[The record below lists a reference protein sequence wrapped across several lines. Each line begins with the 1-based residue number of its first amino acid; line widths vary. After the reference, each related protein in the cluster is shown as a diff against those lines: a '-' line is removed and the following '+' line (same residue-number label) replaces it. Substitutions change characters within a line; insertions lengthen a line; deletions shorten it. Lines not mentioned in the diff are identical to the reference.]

1 MDRNEAVW
9 YYRLGEQTLGPVS
22 WAEIEQI
29 TRDTFSGTDLLV
41 ARGGDAGWMTAAD
54 ALAANPELAAA
65 AEPPAPAQPVVT
77 ESVETSGDWSVF
89 DEEEPAPAATAPGQM
104 APAPSHAASEV
115 LGGAAVTRDA
125 GRYQAPAMPGA
136 MRPREG
142 LGSWIGQA
150 WEMVIGDL
158 ASFALGTLLA
168 AVVTIVTIG
177 ICGPPLQAGLF
188 IMALKRYRGEPI
200 SAGTVFEGFQFF
212 LPAWGIA
219 LIQGLLGAIAGGIV
233 GGVLGAA
240 LGAAGMSQETIQAV
254 AQFVGGI
261 IGLVIG
267 AAFFYAWVLM
277 VDRGMGTIEAIQN
290 SWTVTS
296 EELLSYIGTVFVLQL
311 LVAAG
316 AIACG
321 VGLLVTVPMMPCTVV
336 AAYMWRFRNISRT
349 GAVL

>member
-1 MDRNEAVW
+1 
-9 YYRLGEQTLGPVS
+9 
-22 WAEIEQI
+22 
-29 TRDTFSGTDLLV
+29 
-41 ARGGDAGWMTAAD
+41 
-54 ALAANPELAAA
+54 
-65 AEPPAPAQPVVT
+65 
-77 ESVETSGDWSVF
+77 
-89 DEEEPAPAATAPGQM
+89 
-104 APAPSHAASEV
+104 
-115 LGGAAVTRDA
+115 
-125 GRYQAPAMPGA
+125 
-136 MRPREG
+136 MRPKEG

-150 WEMVIGDL
+150 WEMVIGD
-158 ASFALGTLLA
+158 AAAFILGTILA

-219 LIQGLLGAIAGGIV
+219 LIQGLLGAVAGGIV
-233 GGVLGAA
+233 GGILGAA

-254 AQFVGGI
+254 GQFVGGI
-261 IGLVIG
+261 VGLVIA

-277 VDRGMGTIEAIQN
+277 VDRGMGTIASIQN

-316 AIACG
+316 VIACG
-321 VGLLVTVPMMPCTVV
+321 VGLLVTAPMMPCAVV

-349 GAVL
+349 GAMI